1 VICRRDIETL
11 WKPGCGTCLSIYLST
26 GRREG
31 DPGASPSRLE
41 GLLAEAEALLRSRSV
56 PQDERKAI
64 VRHAE
69 RLCRNEPFWEDQDEG
84 LAVFLS
90 PLISTFHRL
99 PVAVEEDV
107 HVGPH
112 FHTRPILE
120 LYASDLLFYVLTLS
134 FEDIRLFACTRR
146 HIEEI
151 ELVDLPGHLIRV
163 VMSQERGPDPVKGA
177 GDEHRDQERRAEVFF
192 ISLDRVVRS
201 QFIDEDAP
209 LILMGVEWLCR
220 FYRRASTHHCIAG
233 HDGKIDVGSLTPGRI
248 HELAKTQLPPLL
260 LSARFQAISS
270 YSALLD
276 SGLTSDRI
284 ERIAAAARDGRV
296 ETLLVSRGA
305 RIQGTFDAAGEC
317 VSIADPEPCT
327 STDLI
332 DFAAAHTIIAGGR
345 LFSCTPAEM
354 PQDDPALAVF
364 KHP

>member
-11 WKPGCGTCLSIYLST
+11 WKPECRTCLSIYLST
-26 GRREG
+26 APGHG
-31 DPGASPSRLE
+31 DPGAGQSRLE
-41 GLLAEAEALLRSRSV
+41 GLLAEAEELLRSRSV
-56 PQDERKAI
+56 PRDERKAI

-99 PVAVEEDV
+99 PVAVEEAM

-120 LYASDLLFYVLTLS
+120 LYASDLLYYVLTLS
-134 FEDIRLFACTRR
+134 FDDIRLFACTRR

-151 ELVDLPGHLIRV
+151 ELVDLPGYLIRE
-163 VMSQERGPDPVKGA
+163 VMSQERGPAPVKGA
-177 GDEHRDQERRAEVFF
+177 GDELLDQERRAEVFF

-209 LILMGVEWLCR
+209 LILMGVDWLCR
-220 FYRRASTHHCIAG
+220 FYRRASGHHCIAG

-248 HELAKTQLPPLL
+248 HELAKTQLPALL
-260 LSARFQAISS
+260 MSARLQAISS
-270 YSALLD
+270 YSALQD

-284 ERIAAAARDGRV
+284 ERIASAARDGRV

-305 RIQGTFDAAGEC
+305 RIHGRFDESSER
-317 VSIADPEPCT
+317 VSITDPDHRT

-345 LFSCTPAEM
+345 LFSCSPAEM
-354 PQDDPALAVF
+354 PQDGPVLAVF